1 MAGSPAQQRVS
12 SERGD
17 TSGRRG
23 RVVRSRAT
31 NGTHACSQRR
41 RRAEGVRGA
50 SRVCREGTPRAG
62 APCAGPMS
70 GMAGKMRRAACGF
83 GRDWPDTCRRATS
96 RRATSRRACRACTC
110 RIDLMRLFSVRSCR
124 ARATAHLHTRTC
136 TRAPAHARAV
146 QRGCPIGHGGAI
158 GPPGGLG
165 QLTHSF
171 TGRSREIDKIHNARR
186 CTTRQAAFCHDNLLV
201 AQRVS
206 SIEITVHRMVRRVM
220 RRMMRH
226 ARVPVT
232 RGCAPRVPV
241 PCLQHGHRPRACASG
256 VVKPRSAPPRRPGYD
271 SIRFPHTFA
280 GALP

>member
-1 MAGSPAQQRVS
+1 MLVANVGVERKVSGAPAGCAARVRHVPARRVRGRCREWRGSCAGQRVGSGGTGLTRAAGRRSAGRRHAGQRHAGQRHAGLAARGLAGSLCCSCFPLGPA
-12 SERGD
+12 E
-17 TSGRRG
+17 
-23 RVVRSRAT
+23 
-31 NGTHACSQRR
+31 HAR
-41 RRAEGVRGA
+41 
-50 SRVCREGTPRAG
+50 P
-62 APCAGPMS
+62 
-70 GMAGKMRRAACGF
+70 
-83 GRDWPDTCRRATS
+83 
-96 RRATSRRACRACTC
+96 
-110 RIDLMRLFSVRSCR
+110 
-124 ARATAHLHTRTC
+124 HTC
-136 TRAPAHARAV
+136 TRAPAHAHLHTRTCAHAPAHARAV
-146 QRGCPIGHGGAI
+146 TRGCPIGHEGAI
-158 GPPGGLG
+158 GPPGCLG

-171 TGRSREIDKIHNARR
+171 TGRLREIDKIHNARR

-226 ARVPVT
+226 ASVPVT

>member
-12 SERGD
+12 SERETRAGED
-17 TSGRRG
+17 AWCDHEPRTARMLVANVGVERKVSGAPAGCAARVRHVPARRVRVRCRDWRG
-23 RVVRSRAT
+23 R
-31 NGTHACSQRR
+31 
-41 RRAEGVRGA
+41 
-50 SRVCREGTPRAG
+50 
-62 APCAGPMS
+62 CAGRCVGS
-70 GMAGKMRRAACGF
+70 EGL
-83 GRDWPDTCRRATS
+83 PDTCRRAASAGNVTPGLP
-96 RRATSRRACRACTC
+96 RGLPDA
-110 RIDLMRLFSVRSCR
+110 LLQLFSVRSCR

-136 TRAPAHARAV
+136 TRAPAHTRAV
-146 QRGCPIGHGGAI
+146 TRGCPIGHGGAI

-171 TGRSREIDKIHNARR
+171 TGRLREIDKIHNARR

-206 SIEITVHRMVRRVM
+206 RIEITVHRMVRRVM

-226 ARVPVT
+226 ASVPVT

-241 PCLQHGHRPRACASG
+241 SCSRHGHRPRACASG